1 MKREKARAMGRIALW
16 VALGTVLALL
26 VVDGSL
32 PGVGHGARADSD
44 IPGTNPLS
52 GDQKAIAEGRS
63 WFRATCSVCHG
74 GRADGAGERGQ
85 GADLRVFSKGFRR
98 FVETVKN
105 GKDTGRTMKMPAWGR
120 VLSEQQIYQIGA
132 YLETLALEGA
142 NWKAPAH

>member
-1 MKREKARAMGRIALW
+1 MGKVAKAVL
-16 VALGTVLALL
+16 VAVSAVS
-26 VVDGSL
+26 VVA
-32 PGVGHGARADSD
+32 VNGAARVSHAED
-44 IPGTNPLS
+44 IPAVNPLS
-52 GDQKAIAEGRS
+52 GDEVAIKKGRS
-63 WFRATCSVCHG
+63 WYRGVCAVCHG

-132 YLETLALEGA
+132 YLETLALEG
-142 NWKAPAH
+142 

>member
-1 MKREKARAMGRIALW
+1 MRRIGQG

-26 VVDGSL
+26 VLGRWL
-32 PGVGHGARADSD
+32 PGVGHDARADSE

-85 GADLRVFSKGFRR
+85 GADLRVFNKGFQR

-120 VLSEQQIYQIGA
+120 VLSDQQIYQIGA
-132 YLETLALEGA
+132 YLETLALQGA
-142 NWKAPAH
+142 NWRAPVH